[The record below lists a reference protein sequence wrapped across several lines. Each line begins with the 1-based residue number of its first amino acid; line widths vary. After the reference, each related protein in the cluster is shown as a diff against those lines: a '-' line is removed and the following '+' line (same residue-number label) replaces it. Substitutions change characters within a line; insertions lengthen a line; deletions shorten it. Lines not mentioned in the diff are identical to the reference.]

1 MITDNPLSPEIKQ
14 QIDIIKNNPNTS
26 PETKQEQF
34 GLFMRGL
41 TEKFSSIGQSG
52 LDKLDQLKAKGKNF
66 ASEMDDYLGIQPKPD
81 PRSMPQIPTERRTP
95 FQSPDPT
102 VVKPRPNAPW
112 GQKIERSPTPFV
124 PLLERLETAAKT
136 ANPIDPR
143 TLGGS
148 MNAVN
153 PLPPVQNRE
162 AIRARYPGVQGEVAS
177 GGFPAQGMQSGRG
190 PTQIPRGGI
199 PGNEYRDPSTFLQQP
214 QAQPNIFPSV
224 LNNRIGSGVG
234 GAVDAHRQQQQQ
246 MQQAQQQ
253 EMMKQQQ
260 MDKNGRFGMSGFFD
274 KLFNDP
280 SRMAMLQGGLTMMDP
295 SSYYDREGFS
305 SPWTGM
311 RSGMGA
317 AGRGYQGV
325 KKRQMDE
332 RESASKVAFQGAST
346 LKNMNDLQIDDV
358 LTRTKYSSV
367 VGNNY
372 VDKYQIALDIKGGMS
387 QEKAFEKNSYQFGSS
402 AYDKKTADL
411 NKKTDASIAQI
422 NQLLDDP
429 NSINWNTVGI
439 PGGIKE
445 LFETGASWTGMETEM
460 EAGKLRLT
468 ADWIQSMAWRDLV
481 GSGQLSIADYE
492 RLQNMLGTRG
502 ITDTPQKVRLKFQK
516 AMKFLKDTRVGAG
529 THLRRNTNQDGTG
542 KLPSSGAPDLS
553 ILDND
558 DVWSP
563 EDQADSEG
571 YF

>member
-1 MITDNPLSPEIKQ
+1 MITDNPLSPEIKK
-14 QIDIIKNNPNTS
+14 QIDIIKNDPSTS

-34 GLFMRGL
+34 GIFMRGL
-41 TEKFSSIGQSG
+41 TEKFSSIGQAG
-52 LDKLDQLKAKGKNF
+52 LDKLDRLKAKGQGY
-66 ASEMDDYLGIQPKPD
+66 ASKVDDYLGIEPKPD
-81 PRSMPQIPTERRTP
+81 PRSMQSRPVERRTP

-102 VVKPRPNAPW
+102 VIGQRPNTYA
-112 GQKIERSPTPFV
+112 GQPVVPSPKPFR
-124 PLLERLETAAKT
+124 PLTQQWETLHKKAFPT
-136 ANPIDPR
+136 
-143 TLGGS
+143 GS
-148 MNAVN
+148 MNQQN
-153 PLPPVQNRE
+153 PLSPEQTTA
-162 AIRARYPGVQGEVAS
+162 AIRAKFPGPEGEVAS
-177 GGFPAQGMQSGRG
+177 GGFPTKGAESGRG
-190 PTQIPRGGI
+190 STQRPTGGI
-199 PGNEYRDPSTFLQQP
+199 PFDASQYRMQP
-214 QAQPNIFPSV
+214 QPQQMPLSTMP
-224 LNNRIGSGVG
+224 RDIGQKG
-234 GAVDAHRQQQQQ
+234 GGIDNAVMAHRQQQQQ

-325 KKRQMDE
+325 KKQQMDE
-332 RESASKVAFQGAST
+332 RESASRIASEGAST

-402 AYDKKTADL
+402 AYDRKTADL

-429 NSINWNTVGI
+429 NAINWNTVGI

-529 THLRRNTNQDGTG
+529 THLRRNTNPDGTG

-553 ILDND
+553 ILYND

>member
-1 MITDNPLSPEIKQ
+1 MINPLSPEIKQ
-14 QIDIIKNNPNTS
+14 QIDIIKNDPNTS

-34 GLFMRGL
+34 GLFMRSL
-41 TEKFSSIGQSG
+41 TEKFSSIGQAG
-52 LDKLDQLKAKGKNF
+52 LDKLDQLKAKGQGY
-66 ASEMDDYLGIQPKPD
+66 ASELDDYLGIQPKPD
-81 PRSMPQIPTERRTP
+81 PRSMPRIPTEPRTP
-95 FQSPDPT
+95 FQSPDPK
-102 VVKPRPNAPW
+102 VIGQRPNTYA
-112 GQKIERSPTPFV
+112 GQPVVPSPKPFR
-124 PLLERLETAAKT
+124 PLTDRYETAIKT

-143 TLGGS
+143 TAGGS
-148 MNAVN
+148 ANLVN
-153 PLPPVQNRE
+153 PLPDAQNIA
-162 AIRARYPGVQGEVAS
+162 AIRARYPGAEGEVAT
-177 GGFPAQGMQSGRG
+177 GGYPAKGMGMQSGRG
-190 PTQIPRGGI
+190 PGQTPRGGI
-199 PGNEYRDPSTFLQQP
+199 PFDASQYRMQP
-214 QAQPNIFPSV
+214 QPQQQMPLSTMP
-224 LNNRIGSGVG
+224 RDIGQKG
-234 GAVDAHRQQQQQ
+234 GGIDNAVMAHRQQQQQ

-346 LKNMNDLQIDDV
+346 LKNMNELQIDDV

-402 AYDKKTADL
+402 AYDRKTADL

-429 NSINWNTVGI
+429 NAINWNTVGI

-529 THLRRNTNQDGTG
+529 THLRRNTNPDGTG

>member
-1 MITDNPLSPEIKQ
+1 MITGNPLSPEIKQ

-34 GLFMRGL
+34 GLFMRGI

-102 VVKPRPNAPW
+102 VVKPRPNTAW
-112 GQKIERSPTPFV
+112 GQKIESSPTPFRS
-124 PLLERLETAAKT
+124 LSDRYETAIKT

-143 TLGGS
+143 TAGGS
-148 MNAVN
+148 ANLVN
-153 PLPPVQNRE
+153 PLPDAQNIA
-162 AIRARYPGVQGEVAS
+162 AIRARYPGVQGEVAA
-177 GGFPAQGMQSGRG
+177 GGFAKGMESGRG
-190 PTQIPRGGI
+190 PGQRPTGGI
-199 PGNEYRDPSTFLQQP
+199 PFDASQYRMQP
-214 QAQPNIFPSV
+214 QQQQMPLSTMP
-224 LNNRIGSGVG
+224 RDMGQKG
-234 GAVDAHRQQQQQ
+234 GGIDNAVMAHRQQQQQ
-246 MQQAQQQ
+246 MQQ
-253 EMMKQQQ
+253 EGMMKQQQ

-429 NSINWNTVGI
+429 NAINWNTVGI

>member
-1 MITDNPLSPEIKQ
+1 LQDRQ
-14 QIDIIKNNPNTS
+14 QVH
-26 PETKQEQF
+26 F
-34 GLFMRGL
+34 
-41 TEKFSSIGQSG
+41 SIGGDDMGEGLLGFFRKYGQAG
-52 LDKLDQLKAKGKNF
+52 LDKLEELKAQGQGY
-66 ASEMDDYLGIQPKPD
+66 ASELDDYFGIEPKPD
-81 PRSMPQIPTERRTP
+81 PRSMPSRPVERRTP

-102 VVKPRPNAPW
+102 VIGQRPNTYA
-112 GQKIERSPTPFV
+112 GQPVVPSPKPFR
-124 PLLERLETAAKT
+124 PLMDRYETAIKT
-136 ANPIDPR
+136 ANPVDIR

-148 MNAVN
+148 ANLVN
-153 PLPPVQNRE
+153 PLPPEQTRA
-162 AIRARYPGVQGEVAS
+162 AIRAKFPGVQGEVAT
-177 GGFPAQGMQSGRG
+177 GGFAKGMESGRG
-190 PTQIPRGGI
+190 PGQIPRGGI
-199 PGNEYRDPSTFLQQP
+199 PFDASQYRMQP
-214 QAQPNIFPSV
+214 QQQQMPLSTMP
-224 LNNRIGSGVG
+224 RDMGQKG
-234 GAVDAHRQQQQQ
+234 GGIDNAVMAHRQQ
-246 MQQAQQQ
+246 QQQ

-332 RESASKVAFQGAST
+332 RESASRIAFQGAST
-346 LKNMNDLQIDDV
+346 LKNMNDLQVDEAM
-358 LTRTKYSSV
+358 TRTKHSAV
-367 VGNNY
+367 IDGHFM
-372 VDKYQIALDIKGGMS
+372 DKYQMALDIKGGMS
-387 QEKAFEKNSYQFGSS
+387 QKDAFHKNSFKFGSS
-402 AYDKKTADL
+402 AYDRKTADL
-411 NKKTDASIAQI
+411 NRKTDASIAQI
-422 NQLLDDP
+422 DQLLNDP
-429 NSINWNTVGI
+429 NAINWNTVGI

-481 GSGQLSIADYE
+481 GSGQLSIPDYE

-516 AMKFLKDTRVGAG
+516 AMQFLKDTRKGAG
-529 THLRRNTNQDGTG
+529 TYLQSNTNPDGTG

-553 ILDND
+553 ILYDD

-563 EDQADSEG
+563 EDELASKD
-571 YF
+571 YNF

>member
-1 MITDNPLSPEIKQ
+1 MITDNPLSPEIKK
-14 QIDIIKNNPNTS
+14 QIDFIRNDPNTS

-66 ASEMDDYLGIQPKPD
+66 ASEMDNYLGIQPKPD
-81 PRSMPQIPTERRTP
+81 PRSMPRIQTN
-95 FQSPDPT
+95 QSPDPT
-102 VVKPRPNAPW
+102 VAKLRPNAPW
-112 GQKIERSPTPFV
+112 GQNIDLNKKKFV
-124 PLLERLETAAKT
+124 PLLDRLETIHKKAF
-136 ANPIDPR
+136 PM
-143 TLGGS
+143 GS
-148 MNAVN
+148 VNQQN
-153 PLPPVQNRE
+153 PLPTEQTTA
-162 AIRARYPGVQGEVAS
+162 AIRAKFPGPEGEVAS
-177 GGFPAQGMQSGRG
+177 GGFAAQGMQSGRG
-190 PTQIPRGGI
+190 PTQRPTGGI
-199 PGNEYRDPSTFLQQP
+199 PFDASQYRMQP
-214 QAQPNIFPSV
+214 QQQMPLSTMP
-224 LNNRIGSGVG
+224 RDMGQKG
-234 GAVDAHRQQQQQ
+234 GGIDNAVMAHRQQQQQ

-387 QEKAFEKNSYQFGSS
+387 QDKAFEKNSYQFGSS

-429 NSINWNTVGI
+429 NAINWNTVGI

-563 EDQADSEG
+563 KDQADSEG
-571 YF
+571 YNF

>member
-1 MITDNPLSPEIKQ
+1 MGE
-14 QIDIIKNNPNTS
+14 
-26 PETKQEQF
+26 
-34 GLFMRGL
+34 GLLGFFR
-41 TEKFSSIGQSG
+41 KYGQAG
-52 LDKLDQLKAKGKNF
+52 LDKLEELKAKGQGY
-66 ASEMDDYLGIQPKPD
+66 ASELDDYFGIEAKPD
-81 PRSMPQIPTERRTP
+81 PRSMPSRPVERRTP

-102 VVKPRPNAPW
+102 VIGQRPNTYA
-112 GQKIERSPTPFV
+112 GQPVV
-124 PLLERLETAAKT
+124 PSAKPYVPIARRMETAIKT
-136 ANPIDPR
+136 ANPIDIR
-143 TLGGS
+143 TAGGS
-148 MNAVN
+148 MNQIN
-153 PLPPVQNRE
+153 PLPHAQNIA
-162 AIRARYPGVQGEVAS
+162 AIRARYPGAEGEVAT
-177 GGFPAQGMQSGRG
+177 GGFAKGMESGRG
-190 PTQIPRGGI
+190 PTQRPTGGI
-199 PGNEYRDPSTFLQQP
+199 PFDASQYRMQP
-214 QAQPNIFPSV
+214 QQQQMPLSTMP
-224 LNNRIGSGVG
+224 RDIGQKG
-234 GAVDAHRQQQQQ
+234 GGIDNAVMAHRQQQQQ
-246 MQQAQQQ
+246 MQQE

-346 LKNMNDLQIDDV
+346 LKNMNDLQVDDV
-358 LTRTKYSSV
+358 MTRTKHSSV
-367 VGNNY
+367 VQGHFM
-372 VDKYQIALDIKGGMS
+372 DKYQMALDIKGGMS
-387 QEKAFEKNSYQFGSS
+387 QKDAFHKNSFKFGSS
-402 AYDKKTADL
+402 AYDRKTADL
-411 NKKTDASIAQI
+411 NRKTDASIAQI
-422 NQLLDDP
+422 DQLLNDP
-429 NSINWNTVGI
+429 NAINWNTVGI

-481 GSGQLSIADYE
+481 GSGQLSIPDYE

-516 AMKFLKDTRVGAG
+516 AMQFLKDTRKGAG
-529 THLRRNTNQDGTG
+529 TYLQSNTNQDGTG

-563 EDQADSEG
+563 EDELASKD
-571 YF
+571 YNF